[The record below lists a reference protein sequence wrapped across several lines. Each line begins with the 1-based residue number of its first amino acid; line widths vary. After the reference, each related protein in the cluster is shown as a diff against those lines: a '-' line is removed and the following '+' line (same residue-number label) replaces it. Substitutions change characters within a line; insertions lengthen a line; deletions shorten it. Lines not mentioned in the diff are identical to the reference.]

1 MVNRNF
7 VWESTA
13 NLPAVEII
21 IRGYDRS
28 EDRRKDKDNGKDQ
41 DGGGRVGPKYL
52 SSCNEQITV

>member
-13 NLPAVEII
+13 NLPVVEII

-41 DGGGRVGPKYL
+41 DGGRVGPKYL